1 MNAEDIRARL
11 QGYNPDKAREQ
22 EAKGSH
28 AQNRKFAPPWYELFH
43 FRATLH
49 LEGIEPNRNGID
61 QVVFSLESP
70 EVYDTNSKTQ
80 QTQGDRLF
88 VTLPKEMPGYPT
100 DEINLM
106 VDGLREHVPGASDI
120 TAFDGLDV
128 EMELDYIDH
137 PFQKELGQDKKPI
150 LINGIEVPRRCWY
163 YKTVAVY
170 GSTSTEKAPATPSPE
185 NVRKLAEWCVGKE
198 PSEITGPALARAA
211 IGLGVQSDSALMGLL
226 TDGPTPFLTHA
237 ATVGLGVED
246 GKFVL
251 V

>member
-11 QGYNPDKAREQ
+11 AGFNPDKAREQ

-70 EVYDTNSKTQ
+70 EVYETNSKTQ

-106 VDGLREHVPGASDI
+106 VDSLRAHMEAPDI

-128 EMELDYIDH
+128 EMELDYEDH
-137 PFQKELGQDKKPI
+137 PFQKELGQDKTPI
-150 LINGIEVPRRCWY
+150 LINGVEIPRRCWY
-163 YKTVAVY
+163 YKTIAVF
-170 GSTSTEKAPATPSPE
+170 GNANVEKAPATPNPE
-185 NVRKLAEWCVGKE
+185 NVKKLAEWCVGKSKDE
-198 PSEITGPALARAA
+198 VNHAALARAA